1 MGVGALVGIAAGAA
15 AASTAAGVTVA
26 AGAMIGFSVGNSY
39 DNYKEAKEFQESMN
53 QSKNSPTYSFGP
65 ISNTKSHQ
73 IPIPV
78 AYGRNLAAGNIINQK
93 IHGKNDRYMDLQVGI
108 SEGPIESISEIKAD
122 DKDVSAI
129 AVPFVGG

>member
-73 IPIPV
+73 IPVPV
-78 AYGRNLAAGNIINQK
+78 VYGRNLVAGNIINK
-93 IHGKNDRYMDLQVGI
+93 KY
-108 SEGPIESISEIKAD
+108 
-122 DKDVSAI
+122 
-129 AVPFVGG
+129 AVKMII